1 MNSSKLGR
9 WIGFVFA
16 LVVVVSL
23 LLYTAKDSTISG
35 PPNVVDGYEKW
46 DPELVKEFGSMA
58 IQADGRIKPVSTW
71 AGFELLAING
81 KRKVRFESNDEKI
94 TIKPTEWV
102 LDVMFRNELA
112 EQMNVFQVEDDGVLD
127 MIEMP
132 HDKKKRRDRYSMEQL
147 KKHLSQ
153 VDAKR
158 HEIAKKPADD
168 RDPIEDQFLGLVS
181 NIRSYVAISSHF
193 SPVEEPMAEKDST
206 LSEEL
211 RLFSA
216 WVEKWPQLSRFL
228 AAAAQ
233 QEGGEIDGLRK
244 VANMISM
251 RIGDSVY
258 SDLALYPPSD
268 PDEDSWPKRERWLS
282 DYMQN
287 KIPADK
293 DQIDYLREMETLALA
308 YRDGDQKGLLKA
320 LKTYKSKVAEKMEV
334 RGEGADIKSEI
345 VYYRMDYFYYSLTPF
360 ILGFIIVA
368 FGWVSPATRWGRGC
382 NRIAWVLL
390 IIGGVLLIAGITHRS
405 ILMNRPPVG
414 NLYDT
419 IPFITAIAIL
429 VLGFI
434 EYVTKRGV
442 CLGLAFFLA
451 SLGMFLTM
459 WYEQSKGVDSMN
471 PLIAV
476 LRSNFWLA
484 THVVTITIGYAG
496 GLLTAGLS
504 HVYIFAR
511 IFKIDEGDK
520 SFRRFMTRIVY
531 GGVCFTLFFSLV
543 GTILGGV
550 WANDSWGRFWG
561 WDPKENGALII
572 VLWTLIILHARMAGY
587 LREWGTHIC
596 AVVGSILVT
605 FSWWHVNFLSI
616 GLHNYGFTAGDGLKA
631 IFAFYTLEALI
642 VFIALGYAINEYVMK
657 KQKKHLAKMRNELD
671 TNAPEKSP

>member
-1 MNSSKLGR
+1 MSSSKLGR

-16 LVVVVSL
+16 LVVVASL
-23 LLYTAKDSTISG
+23 LLYTAKDSIISG

-58 IQADGRIKPVSTW
+58 IQADGRVKPVSTW

-81 KRKVRFESNDEKI
+81 KRKVRFVSDGEKV

-102 LDVMFRNELA
+102 LDLMFRDELA
-112 EQMNVFQVEDDGVLD
+112 EKMNVFQVEDDGVLD
-127 MIEMP
+127 MIGMS
-132 HDKKKRRDRYSMEQL
+132 HDKKKRRDRYSMGQL
-147 KKHLSQ
+147 KNHLQQ
-153 VDAKR
+153 VDKLR
-158 HEIAKKPADD
+158 SEIATKSKDE
-168 RDPIEDQFLGLVS
+168 RDPIEDQFLGLLS

-193 SPVEEPMAEKDST
+193 SPVKEPMAEKDSS
-206 LSEEL
+206 LSNEL

-216 WVEKWPQLSRFL
+216 WVERWPQLSRFL

-233 QEGGEIDGLRK
+233 KEGGEVDGLRK

-251 RIGDSVY
+251 RVADSVY
-258 SDLALYPPSD
+258 SDLALYPASD
-268 PDEDSWPKRERWLS
+268 PKEATWPKREGWLS
-282 DYMQN
+282 GYMQN
-287 KIPADK
+287 KLPADK

-320 LKTYKSKVAEKMEV
+320 LKLYKSKVAIKMEE
-334 RGEGADIKSEI
+334 RGEGSSLKSEI
-345 VYYRMDYFYYSLTPF
+345 SYYRMDYFYYSLTPF

-368 FGWVSPATRWGRGC
+368 CGWISPATRWGRGC
-382 NRIAWVLL
+382 NRIAWGLL

-419 IPFITAIAIL
+419 IPFITAIVIL

-451 SLGMFLTM
+451 SIGMFLAM
-459 WYEQSKGVDSMN
+459 WYEQSKGVDPMN

-484 THVVTITIGYAG
+484 THVITITIGYAG
-496 GLLTAGLS
+496 GLLTAGLA

-511 IFKIDEGDK
+511 VFNIDEGDK

-587 LREWGTHIC
+587 LREWGVHIC

-631 IFAFYTLEALI
+631 IWAFYSLEAVI
-642 VFIALGYAINEYVMK
+642 IFIALGYAINENVLK
-657 KQKKHLAKMRNELD
+657 KRKKLAAKAES
-671 TNAPEKSP
+671 E